1 VAANLRVPLGDDGMT
16 FNARVGYTYE
26 SPKYSFSNTIST
38 PFNEQLRSDPK
49 KQIDAQ
55 ISIDGI
61 KVGGGEAQLLI
72 WGKNLTNRHEFARGI
87 DFGALGYA
95 GGFFADPRTYG
106 VTLGVKF

>member
-1 VAANLRVPLGDDGMT
+1 MPLNDGGT
-16 FNARVGYTYE
+16 TLNGRVGYTYE

-38 PFNEQLRSDPK
+38 PFNEQLKSDPK

-61 KVGGGEAQLLI
+61 KTGAGEAQIML

-106 VTLGVKF
+106 MTIGLKF